1 MTAIEW
7 IWKIALAFVGA
18 VAGAY
23 ISQELIGG
31 GAFGA
36 IALGAILIACCYPL
50 IQALLTYRK
59 QKADRAK
66 R

>member
-1 MTAIEW
+1 MTAIGW
-7 IWKIALAFVGA
+7 VWKAGLAFVGA

-36 IALGAILIACCYPL
+36 MALGAIVLACCYPL
-50 IQALLTYRK
+50 IQALFAYRK
-59 QKADRAK
+59 EKAARAK